1 MREKKKEREEKMEKK
16 TRDLK
21 TKLTV
26 KRQQPLK
33 SSRKDK
39 LAVELEKLTLSNQQ
53 DEESEDSA
61 KDTVCPLCGLIY
73 GTDNSVWICCDSCDT
88 WYDLKCTNIVN
99 AGCIPGLYFC

>member
-1 MREKKKEREEKMEKK
+1 MKMK

-21 TKLTV
+21 TKRTV

-39 LAVELEKLTLSNQQ
+39 LAVELQVEKLTLSDQQ

-88 WYDLKCTNIVN
+88 WYDFNIVN
-99 AGCIPGLYFC
+99 AGCIPDLYFCQSCS